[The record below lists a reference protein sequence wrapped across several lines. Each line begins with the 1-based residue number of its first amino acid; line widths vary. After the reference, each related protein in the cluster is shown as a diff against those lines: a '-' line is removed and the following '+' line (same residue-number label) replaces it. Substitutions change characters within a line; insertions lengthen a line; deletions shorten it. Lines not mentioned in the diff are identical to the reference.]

1 MTARTTASDEAAPK
15 EAGPQ
20 EATLQA
26 IRDHHRRLGR
36 TMAQHALTLRRDL
49 DRLASPYQRRERII
63 AFCADEVLPH
73 ARAEEATLYAA
84 AAGHAETRL
93 LAQAMADE
101 HNVLRELLDE
111 LRQAN
116 TASEIAGTATAL
128 DVLFQVHLRKEND
141 ILLPA
146 LVAAGVDLAAL
157 LDGMH
162 EILGEHAHAHDAPAH
177 RCACGGHGHGHQAPV
192 QQCACGGHG
201 HGHDHG
207 HAAPAHGCG
216 CGGHEAAGDPDAKA
230 ELVDGELDVRALPH
244 GRRHEQIFATYE
256 SLAPGDAFVLV
267 NDHDPKPLY
276 YQFAAEYTGEFSWE
290 YLETGPERWRV
301 RIGRF

>member
-1 MTARTTASDEAAPK
+1 MTARTTAPNEAAPTA
-15 EAGPQ
+15 AGPQ

-26 IRDHHRRLGR
+26 IRAHHRRLGE

-49 DRLASPYQRRERII
+49 DRLASPYQRRERLV

-73 ARAEEATLYAA
+73 AHAEETTLYAA
-84 AAGHAETRL
+84 AADRAETRL
-93 LAQAMADE
+93 LVEAMRDE
-101 HNVLRELLDE
+101 HGVLRELLDE
-111 LRQAN
+111 LKQAN

-146 LVAAGVDLAAL
+146 LVAAGVDLGAL

-162 EILGEHAHAHDAPAH
+162 EILGEHAHGHADAPAH
-177 RCACGGHGHGHQAPV
+177 
-192 QQCACGGHG
+192 QCACGGHG
-201 HGHDHG
+201 HGHGHAPGHG
-207 HAAPAHGCG
+207 HGGCA
-216 CGGHEAAGDPDAKA
+216 CGGHDASGDPDARA

-256 SLAPGDAFVLV
+256 ALAPGDAFVLV